1 MSTKKTGNSLATF
14 LLPFLLVCL
23 FAVCSLLVAS
33 FGLKIYSSIQK
44 DTDLSYQNR
53 ICASYLTTKIRQSNG
68 AEYVTVE
75 DQALVLTETI
85 DGQAY
90 DTRIYLQDDQLIES
104 FGKQGDEVN
113 RNVDA
118 IAELRFFQPALANP
132 NLIEITYADLNG
144 QSNTIRVYL
153 QQTEGRG
160 A

>member
-1 MSTKKTGNSLATF
+1 MSTKKTGNSFATF

-23 FAVCSLLVAS
+23 FAVCSLFVAS
-33 FGLKIYSSIQK
+33 FGLKIYSGIQK

-53 ICASYLTTKIRQSNG
+53 TCASYLTTKIRQSSG
-68 AEYVTVE
+68 AGHVAVAEQV
-75 DQALVLTETI
+75 LILTETL
-85 DGQAY
+85 DGQTY
-90 DTRIYLQDDQLIES
+90 DTRIYLKDGQLVES

-118 IAELRFFQPALANP
+118 IAELGYFQPMLTNP

-160 A
+160 V